1 MWALLTGKKIDKIK
15 VDGLLVYVVH
25 VDNFRIGEEVVR
37 LLLLLTSVFYFA
49 QRNVTFQDHYRKYCL
64 PIIMS
69 LTVLE

>member
-37 LLLLLTSVFYFA
+37 TSSCY
-49 QRNVTFQDHYRKYCL
+49 
-64 PIIMS
+64 
-69 LTVLE
+69 